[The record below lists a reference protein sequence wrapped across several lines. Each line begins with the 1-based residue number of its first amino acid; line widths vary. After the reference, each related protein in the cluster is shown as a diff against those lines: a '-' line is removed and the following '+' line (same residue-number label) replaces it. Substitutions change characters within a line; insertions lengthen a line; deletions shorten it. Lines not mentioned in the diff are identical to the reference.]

1 MKLVTVIGARPQF
14 IKAAVVSRAV
24 CGVHEEILVH
34 TGQHYDINM
43 SDVFFKELDIPQPRY
58 NLGIGSAS
66 HGRMTGRMLESLE
79 KVLLEHRPDAVLV
92 YGDTNSTLAGAL
104 AASKLNIPV
113 VHIEAGLRSYNMRMP
128 EEQNRLLTDHI
139 STLLLC
145 PTKTAVGNLYREGI
159 RQGVFNTGD
168 VMYDAVLYSLDMA
181 EKKKDFHA
189 YLEGLTPSL
198 GTGLQELAG
207 IKAKEYYLATVHRE
221 ENTQTP
227 ESIKT
232 ILASFGK
239 LPYPVLFPIHPRTRR
254 LIESVNIPFSNIL
267 FVEPTGYLEMLILTH
282 NAGRVLTD
290 SGGLQ
295 KEAYFLDVPC
305 VTLRA
310 QTEWPET
317 LKNGCNVLVPIDE
330 QEIMAKA
337 AQPFRKKYVRH
348 KNIFGDGKAAFKIID
363 ALKTLS

>member
-1 MKLVTVIGARPQF
+1 MSFNEQIVNGNFETGTFPPWIPSNAVITSAFSHSGIF
-14 IKAAVVSRAV
+14 AA
-24 CGVHEEILVH
+24 
-34 TGQHYDINM
+34 Q
-43 SDVFFKELDIPQPRY
+43 
-58 NLGIGSAS
+58 
-66 HGRMTGRMLESLE
+66 
-79 KVLLEHRPDAVLV
+79 
-92 YGDTNSTLAGAL
+92 LAG
-104 AASKLNIPV
+104 
-113 VHIEAGLRSYNMRMP
+113 G
-128 EEQNRLLTDHI
+128 
-139 STLLLC
+139 
-145 PTKTAVGNLYREGI
+145 
-159 RQGVFNTGD
+159 GVSSFI
-168 VMYDAVLYSLDMA
+168 A
-181 EKKKDFHA
+181 
-189 YLEGLTPSL
+189 
-198 GTGLQELAG
+198 Q
-207 IKAKEYYLATVHRE
+207 TV
-221 ENTQTP
+221 P
-227 ESIKT
+227 
-232 ILASFGK
+232 ASFGK